1 MTFTYSVFLK
11 TELIQFAQ
19 FLLVC
24 LMLWALIHLGSS
36 LLDKPEFFD
45 IFLIQGRCSTPDLV
59 SLVFPQP
66 AATGL
71 ANVARY
77 VVNHHLHKGAFLTHV
92 QLSVYQGAS
101 RPFLQSCPAG
111 NQCPTGGIM
120 QKCLHF
126 HC

>member
-1 MTFTYSVFLK
+1 
-11 TELIQFAQ
+11 
-19 FLLVC
+19 
-24 LMLWALIHLGSS
+24 MLCPDHLGSS

-77 VVNHHLHKGAFLTHV
+77 VVSHHLHKGAFLTHV

-101 RPFLQSCPAG
+101 RPFLQSCPAVPHWWD
-111 NQCPTGGIM
+111 NAEVPPLSLLTVTRIRKLLTSTKPLQS
-120 QKCLHF
+120 
-126 HC
+126 